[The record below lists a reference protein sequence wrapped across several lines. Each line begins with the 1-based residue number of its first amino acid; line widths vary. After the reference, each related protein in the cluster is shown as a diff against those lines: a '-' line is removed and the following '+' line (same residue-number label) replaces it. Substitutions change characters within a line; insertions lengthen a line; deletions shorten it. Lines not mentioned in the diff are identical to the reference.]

1 MQLEFPSSRAR
12 VILCAKDPQLRNNHS
27 SLEIMAELELDVDSE
42 VDKQYKR
49 YIDNL
54 KMNLL
59 PMVIMV
65 GSLLA
70 SDNFASAAATN
81 AIIQL
86 AVFALTANIPAIVT
100 GRMSYVDIAWPCG
113 LVIIGLGPLIQG
125 AVVIQG

>member
-1 MQLEFPSSRAR
+1 
-12 VILCAKDPQLRNNHS
+12 
-27 SLEIMAELELDVDSE
+27 MAELEVDTE

-59 PMVIMV
+59 PTLIMV

-70 SDNFASAAATN
+70 SDNFASAAAMN
-81 AIIQL
+81 AVIQL

-125 AVVIQG
+125 AVVIQRSY